1 MDLCSFLQGV
11 LEHLAAHT
19 GSDHGVPVLQ
29 FNRAGSQSLRQLV
42 HSRGRLHRVRTRNSS
57 KVRDALDG
65 RDRRVQVHTSGSK
78 CADVPSHLGEV
89 VDGLVGVGVQL
100 VEGCINLLQ
109 VGAL

>member
-42 HSRGRLHRVRTRNSS
+42 HRRGSLLRVRAGDSCQ
-57 KVRDALDG
+57 VRDTLNG
-65 RDRRVQVHTSGSK
+65 RDRCVQVHTSGSK
-78 CADVPSHLGEV
+78 CADVLSHLGEV

-109 VGAL
+109 VGSL